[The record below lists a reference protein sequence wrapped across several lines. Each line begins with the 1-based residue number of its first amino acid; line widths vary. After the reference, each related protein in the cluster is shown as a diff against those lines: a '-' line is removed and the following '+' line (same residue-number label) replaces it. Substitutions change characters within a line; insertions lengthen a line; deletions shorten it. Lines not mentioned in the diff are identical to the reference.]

1 MVDTR
6 ACCVAEGTTIEGG
19 TIVPATT
26 TNLSGLLQ
34 HDINSGGSEFNQ
46 NILTV
51 VIRSQ
56 LVSDLM
62 AVVLAITVPL
72 KPPLVPGI

>member
-34 HDINSGGSEFNQ
+34 HDINSGGSEFN
-46 NILTV
+46 
-51 VIRSQ
+51 
-56 LVSDLM
+56 
-62 AVVLAITVPL
+62 
-72 KPPLVPGI
+72 